1 MRTHPGP
8 SAGALLK
15 RGISWGRNPGYDV
28 SMSPRLISWLLMAWT
43 LPALIAAAL
52 GWRGIWGSGSA
63 FTDYLMPL
71 PVAGGALH
79 VPSLIVATV
88 AVALLPTLGAAGAA
102 RVRALL
108 IGMALAGVLFLLN
121 LLPILAALK
130 AGTAL
135 PSRIWD
141 ANPLGLFLISDAL
154 LALLFTA
161 AVPRP
166 WLKPDF
172 AALVLLLL
180 PAAWPLSMALPR
192 AAAMADVKF
201 TAGLSQHG
209 AVRGNETLMVHTTLD
224 PAAADFRARAEA
236 WVMAPSS
243 MAHPRFHVSAESMA
257 LLFTR
262 DAEAARRGGLDKVGA
277 TLCLYEDDTPP
288 RWLPGTGDCFTGHEN
303 FSGQLA
309 RAAAAR
315 PAEEAAELR
324 RHLAA
329 VELCAPFR
337 DRPVPEG
344 QGLQV
349 TRGLICTEL
358 ARERERLRQKFPEDP
373 RLREGS

>member
-1 MRTHPGP
+1 MPAIRT
-8 SAGALLK
+8 L
-15 RGISWGRNPGYDV
+15 SWW
-28 SMSPRLISWLLMAWT
+28 LIAWS

-52 GWRGIWGSGSA
+52 GWRGIWGGGSA

-79 VPSLIVATV
+79 VPSFLVATV

-166 WLKPDF
+166 WLRLDP
-172 AALVLLLL
+172 AGLLLLLL
-180 PAAWPLSMALPR
+180 PAVLPVSMALPR
-192 AAAMADVKF
+192 AVAMAEVKF

-257 LLFTR
+257 LLFTG
-262 DAEAARRGGLDKVGA
+262 DAEAARRGGQDKVGA
-277 TLCLYEDDTPP
+277 TLCLYEDDTQP
-288 RWLPGTGDCFTGHEN
+288 RWLPGTGDCFSGHEN
-303 FSGQLA
+303 FSGRLA

-324 RHLAA
+324 SHLAA

-344 QGLQV
+344 QGLQI
-349 TRGLICTEL
+349 TRGFICGNL
-358 ARERERLRQKFPEDP
+358 PRERGRLQQKFPDDP
-373 RLREGS
+373 RLRDGS

>member
-1 MRTHPGP
+1 
-8 SAGALLK
+8 
-15 RGISWGRNPGYDV
+15 
-28 SMSPRLISWLLMAWT
+28 MSPRLISWLLIAWT

-79 VPSLIVATV
+79 VPSFIVATV

-154 LALLFTA
+154 LALLFTS

-166 WLKPDF
+166 WLKPDL

-180 PAAWPLSMALPR
+180 PAALPLSMALPR
-192 AAAMADVKF
+192 AVVMAEVKF
-201 TAGLSQHG
+201 TAGQSDRDQ
-209 AVRGNETLMVHTTLD
+209 VRGDELLMVHTTLD
-224 PAAADFRARAEA
+224 PAAPDFRARAEA
-236 WVMAPSS
+236 WALLPAS
-243 MAHPRFHVSAESMA
+243 MAHPRFHVSAETMA
-257 LLFTR
+257 LMFTR
-262 DAEAARRGGLDKVGA
+262 DAEAARRLDRGQVA
-277 TLCLYEDDTPP
+277 TTLCLYEDDTPP
-288 RWLPGTGDCFTGHEN
+288 RWLPGAGDCFTGHQN
-303 FSGQLA
+303 FSAQVA

-324 RHLAA
+324 YHLAA
-329 VELCAPFR
+329 AELCAPFR

-358 ARERERLRQKFPEDP
+358 ARERERLRQKFPDDP
-373 RLREGS
+373 RLLP